1 MYKMSGK
8 SMEKKEKSS
17 RKNNR
22 ITAKDIALIGMMIA
36 VIEVSKFALAQV
48 PNVELTTFW
57 IIMFTLY
64 LGKRIFYVIP
74 AFILIE
80 SVVYGF
86 QLWVIMYLYAWPML
100 AVAALLMRKRNTYL
114 GCTIL
119 SGVFGLLFGLLCS
132 VPYVFTGA
140 YEGGLMNGFGV
151 AFSWWVAGIPFDLIH
166 GISNIAIMLV
176 LYYPIRKAMQMA
188 SEIVEKE

>member
-1 MYKMSGK
+1 MEQDK
-8 SMEKKEKSS
+8 S
-17 RKNNR
+17 KNTKQNR

-80 SVVYGF
+80 GAVYGF
-86 QLWVIMYLYAWPML
+86 GVWWIMYLYAWPL
-100 AVAALLMRKRNTYL
+100 LALLALMMRKKNTYL

-132 VPYVFTGA
+132 VPYLFMGTFG
-140 YEGGLMNGFGV
+140 MNGYESGIANGFRV
-151 AFSWWVAGIPFDLIH
+151 AFTWWVAGIPFDLIH
-166 GISNIAIMLV
+166 GIANIVIMLV
-176 LYYPIRKAMQMA
+176 FYYPIRKAMQLAATMVDG
-188 SEIVEKE
+188 E

>member
-1 MYKMSGK
+1 MD
-8 SMEKKEKSS
+8 KKEKSNS
-17 RKNNR
+17 KDNR

-57 IIMFTLY
+57 IIMFSLY

-86 QLWVIMYLYAWPML
+86 HLWVIMYLYAWPML
-100 AVAALLMRKRNTYL
+100 AVAALMMRKKNTYF

-132 VPYVFTGA
+132 IPYIFTGA
-140 YEGGLMNGFGV
+140 FEGGLLNGFRV
-151 AFSWWVAGIPFDLIH
+151 AFTWWVAGIPFDLIH
-166 GISNIAIMLV
+166 GAANIVIMLV
-176 LYYPIRKAMQMA
+176 LYYPICKAMQVA
-188 SEIVEKE
+188 SKIVEKES